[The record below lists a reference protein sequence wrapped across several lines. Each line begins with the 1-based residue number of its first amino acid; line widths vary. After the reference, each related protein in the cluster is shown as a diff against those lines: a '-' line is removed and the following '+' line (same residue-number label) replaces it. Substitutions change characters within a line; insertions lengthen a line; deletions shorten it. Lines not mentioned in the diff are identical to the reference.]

1 MDDRSAVALHLT
13 GTILPD
19 DAERD
24 VWIVDGRFS
33 LEGPSDARTMVAD
46 AFLLPGLVDAHAH
59 LALHSPAREDAS
71 PRERILA
78 SGRAQL
84 DAGVLL
90 VREPGGPDRL
100 SAGLGP
106 SDGMPRVQS
115 AGRMLSPPGTYI
127 PGLARPVGGSALPE
141 AAEEEARASGF
152 WVKVIGDFP
161 DRDGRLVAHYRRD
174 ALVEAVARAHAV
186 GARVAIHANLPGV
199 IDDAIEA
206 GVDTIEH
213 GTMASEGQVLE
224 LARRGIALV
233 PTLMI
238 RDGVLG
244 IARAFGVP
252 AVDIVALERALDGQ
266 PAIVL
271 AAVEAGVTVLAGSD
285 AGIGPHG
292 QIRDE
297 VARLLAAGLDPRM
310 ALGAASW
317 IGRQYLGL
325 PGIEDGAP
333 ADLVAFARDP
343 RIDPTVLSEP
353 LLIVLDGRVI
363 GGSAARR

>member
-1 MDDRSAVALHLT
+1 MDHRSAMALHLR
-13 GTILPD
+13 GTTLPD
-19 DAERD
+19 DVERD

-33 LEGPSDARTMVAD
+33 FERPDDARTISMD

-59 LALHSPAREDAS
+59 LGLHSPIRNGATHQ
-71 PRERILA
+71 ERILA

-100 SAGLGP
+100 SVGLGP
-106 SDGMPRVQS
+106 GDGMPRVQS

-127 PGLARPVGGSALPE
+127 PGLARPVSDSELPD

-161 DRDGRLVAHYRRD
+161 DRDGRLAAHYRRD

-199 IDDAIEA
+199 IDDSIEA

-213 GTMASEGQVLE
+213 GTMVSDHQIVE

-233 PTLMI
+233 PTLLI
-238 RDGVLG
+238 RDAVLG
-244 IARAFGVP
+244 IARSVDMP
-252 AVDIVALERALDGQ
+252 ADDLAALERALDRQ
-266 PAIVL
+266 PALVL

-285 AGIGPHG
+285 AGMGPHG
-292 QIRDE
+292 RIRDE

-317 IGRQYLGL
+317 IARQYLGL
-325 PGIEDGAP
+325 PGIEGGAP

-343 RIDPTVLSEP
+343 RIDPAILSEP
-353 LLIVLDGRVI
+353 TLVILDGQVI